1 MGWAQWSHVQFVIVN
16 MAQGP
21 VNLNK
26 QRHEAQNAL
35 TRLMPVM
42 NETPDLPSVHYTEYY
57 CTCAPD
63 NCQALFTCD
72 QRTLTKI
79 FLHGKITGQQYA
91 DMVELVDTLDLG
103 SNERSY
109 RFESCYPHQSPKGES
124 LWGFTYYL
132 FTLHFSL
139 KSQLKFLEEISNSE

>member
-57 CTCAPD
+57 CTCAQEE
-63 NCQALFTCD
+63 CQALFTCD

-79 FLHGKITGQQYA
+79 FLHDKIRRRKSGKKATTATHRILWEVSA
-91 DMVELVDTLDLG
+91 MKG
-103 SNERSY
+103 SKMSVFRKVI
-109 RFESCYPHQSPKGES
+109 FVIWV
-124 LWGFTYYL
+124 L
-132 FTLHFSL
+132 
-139 KSQLKFLEEISNSE
+139 

>member
-1 MGWAQWSHVQFVIVN
+1 MIAGGNHTAIQNTGVAIPIVQREP
-16 MAQGP
+16 GP

-42 NETPDLPSVHYTEYY
+42 NETPDLTSVHYTEYY
-57 CTCAPD
+57 CTCEKND
-63 NCQALFTCD
+63 CQALFTCD

-91 DMVELVDTLDLG
+91 DMVELG
-103 SNERSY
+103 SEGSAA
-109 RFESCYPHQSPKGES
+109 G
-124 LWGFTYYL
+124 GG
-132 FTLHFSL
+132 
-139 KSQLKFLEEISNSE
+139 